1 MTTVQPLAT
10 KLRGKW
16 LHSGHELFL
25 LLIVL
30 LLLGIL
36 VGIQPVDEVI
46 YSSLQSLA
54 ILLLECIL
62 VLLIGQLVLQAIGGV
77 LEAVACLDL
86 FLLDFVLFRE
96 LLGLF
101 DHTLNFLL

>member
-1 MTTVQPLAT
+1 MRSFTAVS
-10 KLRGKW
+10 RVW
-16 LHSGHELFL
+16 
-25 LLIVL
+25 
-30 LLLGIL
+30 
-36 VGIQPVDEVI
+36 
-46 YSSLQSLA
+46 

-62 VLLIGQLVLQAIGGV
+62 VLLIRQLVLQAIGGV

-101 DHTLNFLL
+101 DHTLNFLLCQATLVVCDGDLLASSAGLVLSLTFRIPFASISKVTSIW